1 MAAKI
6 AARAPARVHAGL
18 DARRLRFAIVV
29 SRFNDAITRRLE
41 DGARSTL
48 QRLGARQVEVV
59 EVPGAFE
66 IPQTAR
72 RLADSGRFAAIVCL
86 GLILRGETPHF
97 DYIARETTRG
107 IGQSALET
115 GVPHA
120 FGVLTCDTR
129 EEAEQ
134 RAGLKAG
141 NKGAE
146 AALAAVEMANLFRL
160 LQRHMRDQV

>member
-1 MAAKI
+1 MAAK
-6 AARAPARVHAGL
+6 AKLVAGL
-18 DARRLRFAIVV
+18 NASGFRFAVVV
-29 SRFNDAITRRLE
+29 SRFNDAITRRLQA
-41 DGARSTL
+41 GAVDTL
-48 QRLGARQVEVV
+48 ERLGARAVEVI

-66 IPQTAR
+66 IPAAARTAAESR
-72 RLADSGRFAAIVCL
+72 RFAAIVCL

-97 DYIARETTRG
+97 DSIARETTRG

-120 FGVLTCDTR
+120 FGVLICTTI

-141 NKGAE
+141 NKGSE
-146 AALAAVEMANLFRL
+146 AAMAAVEMANLFRL
-160 LQRHMRDQV
+160 LRSYRRSKN